1 MIRLAKQHEIDK
13 ILVITAACAK
23 DMIANKIY
31 QWNEHYPSR
40 AAFENDVKRNELY
53 ALEDQN
59 EIVATIVIST
69 LKDEIYDKIEW
80 LTTDQKPSV
89 YIHRLAVLPQ
99 FQGKGYAQNL
109 MNFAENRAKKGDF
122 QSVRLDTFSQNKRN
136 QRFYEQR
143 GYKRLG
149 SVYFPKQ
156 SDYPFYCYEL
166 LFKNSVVPIKSVV
179 KD

>member
-59 EIVATIVIST
+59 EGMTAF
-69 LKDEIYDKIEW
+69 IEKR
-80 LTTDQKPSV
+80 KPSWIV
-89 YIHRLAVLPQ
+89 
-99 FQGKGYAQNL
+99 NS
-109 MNFAENRAKKGDF
+109 
-122 QSVRLDTFSQNKRN
+122 QSTQDHVS
-136 QRFYEQR
+136 
-143 GYKRLG
+143 
-149 SVYFPKQ
+149 
-156 SDYPFYCYEL
+156 
-166 LFKNSVVPIKSVV
+166 
-179 KD
+179 